1 MGGSNVLMGYAIGS
15 FSARSAYL
23 RYLSSNKNTAGVR
36 AASLISGPIGVVL
49 SVPVIALAC
58 LLTSRCSSSAH
69 VFWPCHQI
77 SAPYKATDCTAAIW
91 TLRTSLRDNLYILD
105 IDLSLFSAAL
115 AFCSLV

>member
-1 MGGSNVLMGYAIGS
+1 MGCAVGS

-23 RYLSSNKNTAGVR
+23 RCLSSSNGTAGVR

-58 LLTSRCSSSAH
+58 LLTNRCSSSAH

-91 TLRTSLRDNLYILD
+91 TLRTSPGDSPYVLD

-115 AFCSLV
+115 AFYSLVW